1 MPKIGITARK
11 ISEISWLMRKDI
23 TMAKISMAGQRIRV
37 RMIIIKA
44 FCTLLTSVV
53 KRVTSPA
60 LLNLS
65 ILENEYTCR

>member
-1 MPKIGITARK
+1 MPKMGITARK